1 MAEGAIKWFDR
12 KRGFGFI
19 VRPGEAYMFVHCSGL
34 ANPDTSLL
42 THGVWVTYDIVAGP
56 KGPEA
61 INVRPVPSN
70 RYARPRAAR
79 YQPIRDRDSPAPA
92 GYEPDPMTTD
102 PSLQPR
108 PHQETPRR

>member
-19 VRPGEAYMFVHCSGL
+19 VRPGEADMFVHCSGL

-42 THGVWVTYDIVAGP
+42 TDGVWVTYDIVAGT

-70 RYARPRAAR
+70 RPARPGPRAAN
-79 YQPIRDRDSPAPA
+79 PTHDRDW
-92 GYEPDPMTTD
+92 D
-102 PSLQPR
+102 
-108 PHQETPRR
+108 